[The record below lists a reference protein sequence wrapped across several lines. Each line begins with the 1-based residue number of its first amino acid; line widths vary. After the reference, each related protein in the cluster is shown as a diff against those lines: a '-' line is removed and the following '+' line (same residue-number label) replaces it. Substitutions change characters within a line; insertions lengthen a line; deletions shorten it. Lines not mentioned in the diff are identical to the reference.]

1 MEIPQD
7 LSKIL
12 PEARHLGQR
21 SMLPENYDPSLL
33 VRVPREVNRL
43 KAKIAQPLPF
53 VGFDVWQAY
62 EASCLTASGLPTQCV
77 LKIVYPADSTFL
89 VESKSLKLYL
99 HSLNSTM
106 LGETPRAARHA
117 LAKCVEGDLSKLLE
131 KTVQCVPH
139 NAYTDGSDFHGFQPA
154 EDNPDT
160 PNLSAGSTLKFH
172 TRLLRSR
179 CRITGQPDWGNLY
192 LTAQVDSP
200 CPTREL
206 LNRVISLRDEYH
218 FHEEICEMLFTQ
230 LSEWLHPKSLMVA
243 TLYTRRGGID
253 ISPVRASSGNLL
265 PKLLCDPHTLTA
277 PAWRQ

>member
-77 LKIVYPADSTFL
+77 LKIVYPADSTFF

-117 LAKCVEGDLSKLLE
+117 
-131 KTVQCVPH
+131 Q
-139 NAYTDGSDFHGFQPA
+139 NASRATFRNFLRQPC
-154 EDNPDT
+154 
-160 PNLSAGSTLKFH
+160 SAY
-172 TRLLRSR
+172 
-179 CRITGQPDWGNLY
+179 RITHTPMVSIS
-192 LTAQVDSP
+192 TAFNP
-200 CPTREL
+200 RRITPTL
-206 LNRVISLRDEYH
+206 QI
-218 FHEEICEMLFTQ
+218 
-230 LSEWLHPKSLMVA
+230 
-243 TLYTRRGGID
+243 
-253 ISPVRASSGNLL
+253 
-265 PKLLCDPHTLTA
+265 
-277 PAWRQ
+277 